1 MNVKFPIEV
10 TEKTMVSYL
19 DYLRKSGY
27 RLDMN
32 VQLDFWTYRV
42 YGCPFYDESTPVA
55 EKIRCGKRWKRFLY
69 VRVPLALTS
78 GEVK

>member
-19 DYLRKSGY
+19 DYLKKSGY
-27 RLDMN
+27 RVDMN

-42 YGCPFYDESTPVA
+42 HGCPFYDEFTPVA
-55 EKIRCGKRWKRFLY
+55 EKIRCGSRWKRVIY
-69 VRVPLALTS
+69 IRVPLKLS
-78 GEVK
+78 GVQS